1 MLNKILKV
9 LYTLLY
15 ILFIISFVFMGIEVY
30 NLGLLPNKYLIPII
44 IGISVLIIIVTLG
57 FKYIKKLPLKILL
70 SVIEILLI
78 IGSVFSILYLND
90 TNNFF
95 NNIKATESET
105 NIYYLIV
112 DKDSK
117 YKKLQDLENK
127 EIGIFMNNEKA
138 TNKLKEKIT
147 FKEIQLNTFSDVI
160 TNIKKIDGVYLNSAY
175 YDLICDEVENF
186 NKQVRIIKKIKITS
200 DMDLTNNKVNT
211 SKESFNILISGI
223 DTEGPIGTVSRS
235 DVNIIMTV
243 NPNTHEILLTHIPR
257 DYYVQLHGTTGSKDK
272 LTHAGIYGID
282 MSLKTIEDLLDIK
295 INYYVRVNFTTLIK
309 IVDTIGGI
317 DVVSDQAF
325 SEYGYSYKKGINHL
339 DGMHALMYSRI
350 RHVLEGGDRAR
361 GKHQEEVITA
371 IFNKITNSEVLLKD
385 YNKILVNLTDSLQT
399 NITSSE
405 IKNFIKKQLNTMAN
419 WNINSISVDGTS
431 SKGNCYSM
439 PGRDLYI
446 MIPNQDTVDNAHKY
460 ITGIIDGKKYG
471 EI

>member
-1 MLNKILKV
+1 
-9 LYTLLY
+9 
-15 ILFIISFVFMGIEVY
+15 MGIEVY

-235 DVNIIMTV
+235 DVNMVMTV
-243 NPNTHEILLTHIPR
+243 NPKTKTILLTSIPR
-257 DYYVQLHGTTGSKDK
+257 DYYVKLATKGAMDK
-272 LTHAGIYGID
+272 LTHSGLYGIEETT
-282 MSLKTIEDLLDIK
+282 KTIENLLGID
-295 INYYVRVNFTTLIK
+295 INYHVKVNFTTVVKL
-309 IVDTIGGI
+309 VDTLGGI
-317 DVVSDQAF
+317 TVN
-325 SEYGYSYKKGINHL
+325 SEYSFSALGMDRVTYNYVAGSNNLNGQAALAFARERYSFASGDNQRVKNQQ
-339 DGMHALMYSRI
+339 A
-350 RHVLEGGDRAR
+350 VL
-361 GKHQEEVITA
+361 
-371 IFNKITNSEVLLKD
+371 
-385 YNKILVNLTDSLQT
+385 
-399 NITSSE
+399 
-405 IKNFIKKQLNTMAN
+405 
-419 WNINSISVDGTS
+419 
-431 SKGNCYSM
+431 
-439 PGRDLYI
+439 
-446 MIPNQDTVDNAHKY
+446 
-460 ITGIIDGKKYG
+460 TGIIKKCTSSASILTNYNGILNAIEDNIQTSMSQKDITSLVKMQLGDMSGWTIKQFSLKGSGSSTPVYSIPNSYVYVMVPDQSSVDEAKNQIASVMNG
-471 EI
+471 E